1 VHLKKPIKL
10 NFSIW
15 TLLGLTI
22 IVALL
27 CLPPYYKK
35 RNNLRIRS
43 LSAYQYSCCDELL
56 KGMTSL
62 RDCSRETHKFS
73 TYPTGTKELWKWQ
86 LNVTEKA
93 TNTTVYTI
101 AITGSVRIATNPY
114 GWDSLRPVNISLS
127 PGLSVEDIED
137 SIVVGF
143 KKNDW
148 NFVVE
153 SYQTPRSGE
162 DSPPK

>member
-1 VHLKKPIKL
+1 
-10 NFSIW
+10 
-15 TLLGLTI
+15 
-22 IVALL
+22 
-27 CLPPYYKK
+27 
-35 RNNLRIRS
+35 
-43 LSAYQYSCCDELL
+43 
-56 KGMTSL
+56 MTSL

-101 AITGSVRIATNPY
+101 ALIGSVRIATNPY

-162 DSPPK
+162 DAPPKYANDRDLIALEFTIMDAPPLNPTEKVER